1 MQSMAVSS
9 KEIYIKA
16 EILVIKNLMK
26 QVQDKEHSNFQ
37 LYSMIKN
44 LAVYIKTDFSE
55 VYKQAWRFYKMP
67 DMRQWK
73 NSLL

>member
-1 MQSMAVSS
+1 MKLSS
-9 KEIYIKA
+9 KATYIKA
-16 EILVIKNLMK
+16 EILVIKNLME
-26 QVQDKEHSNFQ
+26 QVQDKEHSNLQ

-44 LAVYIKTDFSE
+44 LAVCIKTDFSE
-55 VYKQAWRFYKMP
+55 AYKQAWRFYKML